1 MPPAKPLTPPP
12 PLLNSTPNLCE
23 PTIPPPAP
31 SFQNKMAMLIVFL
44 IVAAALD
51 IAGMDLDNK
60 ETQILEAMI
69 NPDGKTAPIVDEV
82 VYNPTTRAVV
92 GIM

>member
-1 MPPAKPLTPPP
+1 
-12 PLLNSTPNLCE
+12 
-23 PTIPPPAP
+23 
-31 SFQNKMAMLIVFL
+31 MLIVFL